1 MLFLLSFLTA
11 CGEKEVENLPVY
23 QTMDDLKGKKI
34 GVITGA
40 FQEALLEKEY
50 PEVEVLRFDLDTD
63 MIQALFAKRCDA
75 LVMDNHIFLYH
86 TQNLKGIK
94 TLDSPLVTAE
104 MGVCFGKGQH
114 VELRQQFNE
123 FLKKIKADGT
133 YDEIYNRWMYHADEA
148 EMPEIQMPEGGEPIR
163 VATNST
169 APPLVFIKEGKL
181 VG

>member
-11 CGEKEVENLPVY
+11 CGEKEVENLSVY
-23 QTMDDLKGKKI
+23 QTMDDLKGKKV
-34 GVITGA
+34 GTLTGC

-104 MGVCFGKGQH
+104 MGASFGRRVLSGAYS
-114 VELRQQFNE
+114 F
-123 FLKKIKADGT
+123 KKIFKCG
-133 YDEIYNRWMYHADEA
+133 
-148 EMPEIQMPEGGEPIR
+148 
-163 VATNST
+163 
-169 APPLVFIKEGKL
+169 
-181 VG
+181 

>member
-94 TLDSPLVTAE
+94 TLDIPLITAE
-104 MGVCFGKGQH
+104 MGFYFCKGK
-114 VELRQQFNE
+114 
-123 FLKKIKADGT
+123 
-133 YDEIYNRWMYHADEA
+133 YDE
-148 EMPEIQMPEGGEPIR
+148 
-163 VATNST
+163 
-169 APPLVFIKEGKL
+169 
-181 VG
+181 